1 MLSKGE
7 KMTEKKTKKTAPKR
21 TKALS
26 EDELLALIVD
36 LLDKGKAEN
45 ILTIPL
51 MGKTSLADYLVIASG
66 RSTRQVLALASTL
79 YEKLKDI
86 KLKPRIEGKEGS
98 GEWVIVDVGDIIV
111 HLFYPETRSFYGI
124 EKLWGEKTPPLD

>member
-1 MLSKGE
+1 MLLKGE
-7 KMTEKKTKKTAPKR
+7 KMTEKKTKKKTSVKV
-21 TKALS
+21 TLS

-36 LLDKGKAEN
+36 FLDKGKAEN

-51 MGKTSLADYLVIASG
+51 SGKTSLADYLVIASG

-79 YEKLKDI
+79 SERLKEA

-98 GEWVIVDVGDIIV
+98 GEWVIVDLGDIIV
-111 HLFYPETRSFYGI
+111 HLFHPETRSFYAI
-124 EKLWGEKTPPLD
+124 EKLWGEKTPPSN

>member
-1 MLSKGE
+1 
-7 KMTEKKTKKTAPKR
+7 MTEKKTKKKTSVKV
-21 TKALS
+21 TLS

-36 LLDKGKAEN
+36 FLDTGKAEN

-51 MGKTSLADYLVIASG
+51 AGKTSLADYLVIASG

-79 YEKLKDI
+79 SEKLKEA

-98 GEWVIVDVGDIIV
+98 GEWVIVDLGDIIV
-111 HLFYPETRSFYGI
+111 HLFHPETRSFYAI
-124 EKLWGEKTPPLD
+124 EKLWGEKTPPLK